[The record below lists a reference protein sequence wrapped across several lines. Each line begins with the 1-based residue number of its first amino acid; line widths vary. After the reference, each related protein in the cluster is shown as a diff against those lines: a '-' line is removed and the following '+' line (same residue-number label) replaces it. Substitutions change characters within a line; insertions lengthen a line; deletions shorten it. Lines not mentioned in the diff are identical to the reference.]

1 MQFFWVGGCASTTAV
16 RNRFDCSDDAQSI
29 RNAFAIGIQFSYDS
43 STIPM
48 RFFPEL
54 DSFASYLAVAALA
67 IATWVFLIVP
77 LWRRWHPRLLLLS
90 KNNLL
95 KKRLAAATIVLL
107 VFAVGL
113 WTGWHKDAISA
124 RLSRWHSELTR
135 TIPSPS
141 PSPSP
146 LTLTESS
153 VEAMA
158 QTPASWPPLVDQT
171 PASWPSL
178 VDQLLREGIELRD
191 RGDTTNAIE
200 RLQEAL
206 DSEPNNAAVLAEL
219 AKTYDLMQLYDRANE
234 MWRKLQEMGP
244 SAGAAYE
251 LADRRLKLGV
261 PTPAAAPMPT
271 APDSSS
277 REVSTSP
284 YGTAADFAKYAIKPR
299 EHEIDQVPPLPTSTA
314 SEVSSP
320 ATRASPAEPGPSAET
335 AVAQPGGRL
344 IVLRAPNFGWNLAL
358 NLKIDGRAA
367 ANIVQSRRYDDF
379 VPEGRHMLT
388 VSVAPN
394 YQPTSTVLN
403 VRRGQ
408 TYVFT
413 ATRQNTDS
421 VVLVPSALPP
431 GQPH

>member
-1 MQFFWVGGCASTTAV
+1 
-16 RNRFDCSDDAQSI
+16 
-29 RNAFAIGIQFSYDS
+29 
-43 STIPM
+43 M
-48 RFFPEL
+48 RFFREL
-54 DSFASYLAVAALA
+54 DPVASHVAVAVLA
-67 IATWVFLIVP
+67 IVTWVFLIVP
-77 LWRRWHPRLLLLS
+77 LWRRWRPKLLLLS
-90 KNNLL
+90 KNKLL
-95 KKRLAAATIVLL
+95 KRRLAAATIVLL

-124 RLSRWHSELTR
+124 RLSRWHSELAR

-153 VEAMA
+153 GEAMA
-158 QTPASWPPLVDQT
+158 QT

-178 VDQLLREGIELRD
+178 VDQLRREGIELRD

-234 MWRKLQEMGP
+234 VWRKLQEMGP
-244 SAGAAYE
+244 SAGTPFE
-251 LADRRLKLGV
+251 LADRRLKVGV

-277 REVSTSP
+277 REVSSSP
-284 YGTAADFAKYAIKPR
+284 YGTADDFTKYAIKPR

-314 SEVSSP
+314 PEVSSP
-320 ATRASPAEPGPSAET
+320 PTGTSPAEPGPSAET

-358 NLKIDGRAA
+358 NLKIDGRTAA
-367 ANIVQSRRYDDF
+367 SIVQGRRYDDF
-379 VPEGRHMLT
+379 VPAGRHMLT
-388 VSVAPN
+388 VSAVPN

-403 VRRGQ
+403 VRPGQ

-413 ATRQNTDS
+413 AIRQNTDS

>member
-1 MQFFWVGGCASTTAV
+1 
-16 RNRFDCSDDAQSI
+16 
-29 RNAFAIGIQFSYDS
+29 
-43 STIPM
+43 M
-48 RFFPEL
+48 RFFREL
-54 DSFASYLAVAALA
+54 DPFASHVAVAALA
-67 IATWVFLIVP
+67 IVTWVFLIVP
-77 LWRRWHPRLLLLS
+77 LWRRWRPRLLLLS

-141 PSPSP
+141 PSASP

-153 VEAMA
+153 VEAMV
-158 QTPASWPPLVDQT
+158 WPPLVDQS

-219 AKTYDLMQLYDRANE
+219 AKTYDLMQLSDRANE

-251 LADRRLKLGV
+251 LADRRLKLAV

-277 REVSTSP
+277 RVVGCSP
-284 YGTAADFAKYAIKPR
+284 YGPADDFAKYAIKPR
-299 EHEIDQVPPLPTSTA
+299 EHEIDQIPPLPTSTA

-320 ATRASPAEPGPSAET
+320 ATRTSPAEPGPSAET

-344 IVLRAPNFGWNLAL
+344 IVLRAPNF
-358 NLKIDGRAA
+358 
-367 ANIVQSRRYDDF
+367 
-379 VPEGRHMLT
+379 
-388 VSVAPN
+388 
-394 YQPTSTVLN
+394 
-403 VRRGQ
+403 
-408 TYVFT
+408 
-413 ATRQNTDS
+413 
-421 VVLVPSALPP
+421 
-431 GQPH
+431 

>member
-1 MQFFWVGGCASTTAV
+1 MK
-16 RNRFDCSDDAQSI
+16 RFKI
-29 RNAFAIGIQFSYDS
+29 
-43 STIPM
+43 
-48 RFFPEL
+48 
-54 DSFASYLAVAALA
+54 AAM
-67 IATWVFLIVP
+67 
-77 LWRRWHPRLLLLS
+77 
-90 KNNLL
+90 
-95 KKRLAAATIVLL
+95 VLL
-107 VFAVGL
+107 ALGLGL

-124 RLSRWHSELTR
+124 RLSRWHGELTR

-141 PSPSP
+141 PSASP
-146 LTLTESS
+146 LTLTDSS

-158 QTPASWPPLVDQT
+158 QTPASWPPLADQT

-178 VDQLLREGIELRD
+178 VDQLKREGIELRD
-191 RGDTTNAIE
+191 RGDTTTAIE

-234 MWRKLQEMGP
+234 IWRKLQEMGP

-251 LADRRLKLGV
+251 LADQRLKLGA
-261 PTPAAAPMPT
+261 PIPAAAPMPT
-271 APDSSS
+271 APDSLSP
-277 REVSTSP
+277 EVSTSP
-284 YGTAADFAKYAIKPR
+284 YGTAADLEKYAIKPR

-335 AVAQPGGRL
+335 AVAQAGGRL
-344 IVLRAPNFGWNLAL
+344 IVLRAANFGSNVAL
-358 NLKIDGRAA
+358 NLKIDGRTA
-367 ANIVQSRRYDDF
+367 ANIVQGSRYDDV
-379 VPEGRHMLT
+379 VPAGRHMLT
-388 VSVAPN
+388 VSAGPN
-394 YQPTSTVLN
+394 YQPTSKELN
-403 VRRGQ
+403 VGLGQ

-413 ATRQNTDS
+413 AIRQNTGS

>member
-1 MQFFWVGGCASTTAV
+1 M
-16 RNRFDCSDDAQSI
+16 
-29 RNAFAIGIQFSYDS
+29 
-43 STIPM
+43 
-48 RFFPEL
+48 
-54 DSFASYLAVAALA
+54 
-67 IATWVFLIVP
+67 
-77 LWRRWHPRLLLLS
+77 
-90 KNNLL
+90 
-95 KKRLAAATIVLL
+95 VLL
-107 VFAVGL
+107 ALGLGL

-135 TIPSPS
+135 TLPSPS

-158 QTPASWPPLVDQT
+158 QTPAWPPLVDQT

-219 AKTYDLMQLYDRANE
+219 AKTYDLTQLYDRANE
-234 MWRKLQEMGP
+234 IWRKLQEIGP

-271 APDSSS
+271 ASDSSS

-284 YGTAADFAKYAIKPR
+284 YGTAADFEKYAIKPR

-335 AVAQPGGRL
+335 ALAQPDGRL
-344 IVLRAPNFGWNLAL
+344 IILRAANFGSNLAL
-358 NLKIDGRAA
+358 NLKIDGRTA
-367 ANIVQSRRYDDF
+367 ANIVPGGRYDDF
-379 VPEGRHMLT
+379 LPEGRHMLT
-388 VSVAPN
+388 VSVVSN

-403 VRRGQ
+403 VQRGQ

-413 ATRQNTDS
+413 ATRQNTGN

-431 GQPH
+431 GQN

>member
-1 MQFFWVGGCASTTAV
+1 M
-16 RNRFDCSDDAQSI
+16 
-29 RNAFAIGIQFSYDS
+29 
-43 STIPM
+43 
-48 RFFPEL
+48 
-54 DSFASYLAVAALA
+54 
-67 IATWVFLIVP
+67 
-77 LWRRWHPRLLLLS
+77 
-90 KNNLL
+90 
-95 KKRLAAATIVLL
+95 
-107 VFAVGL
+107 
-113 WTGWHKDAISA
+113 
-124 RLSRWHSELTR
+124 
-135 TIPSPS
+135 
-141 PSPSP
+141 
-146 LTLTESS
+146 
-153 VEAMA
+153 EAMA
-158 QTPASWPPLVDQT
+158 QSPAF
-171 PASWPSL
+171 WPSL

-219 AKTYDLMQLYDRANE
+219 AKTYDLAQLYDRANE

-244 SAGAAYE
+244 PAGAAYE

-299 EHEIDQVPPLPTSTA
+299 EDEIDQVPPLPTSTA

-320 ATRASPAEPGPSAET
+320 ATRASPGEPGPSAET

-344 IVLRAPNFGWNLAL
+344 IVLRAPNFGWNMAL
-358 NLKIDGRAA
+358 NLKIDGRTA
-367 ANIVQSRRYDDF
+367 ANIVQGRRYDHF

-388 VSVAPN
+388 VSAVPN
-394 YQPTSTVLN
+394 YQPTSAVLN

-413 ATRQNTDS
+413 AIRQNTDS

-431 GQPH
+431 GQN

>member
-1 MQFFWVGGCASTTAV
+1 
-16 RNRFDCSDDAQSI
+16 
-29 RNAFAIGIQFSYDS
+29 
-43 STIPM
+43 M
-48 RFFPEL
+48 RFFREL
-54 DSFASYLAVAALA
+54 NPFASHMAVAALA

-77 LWRRWHPRLLLLS
+77 LWRRWRPRLLLLS

-124 RLSRWHSELTR
+124 RLSGSHSELTR
-135 TIPSPS
+135 TIPPLS

-158 QTPASWPPLVDQT
+158 QTPASWDSEITFYPLHSN
-171 PASWPSL
+171 AAGPSL

-191 RGDTTNAIE
+191 RGDTTSASE

-261 PTPAAAPMPT
+261 PTPAAAPRPT
-271 APDSSS
+271 APDSLS

-284 YGTAADFAKYAIKPR
+284 YGTAADFAKYAITPR

-314 SEVSSP
+314 SEVSSL

-335 AVAQPGGRL
+335 AVAQAGGRL
-344 IVLRAPNFGWNLAL
+344 IVLRAPNFGWNMAL

-367 ANIVQSRRYDDF
+367 ANIVQGGRYDQF

-388 VSVAPN
+388 VSAVPN

-413 ATRQNTDS
+413 AVRQNPNS

-431 GQPH
+431 IGVTSQ

>member
-1 MQFFWVGGCASTTAV
+1 MDVYV
-16 RNRFDCSDDAQSI
+16 
-29 RNAFAIGIQFSYDS
+29 
-43 STIPM
+43 
-48 RFFPEL
+48 
-54 DSFASYLAVAALA
+54 
-67 IATWVFLIVP
+67 
-77 LWRRWHPRLLLLS
+77 
-90 KNNLL
+90 L

-113 WTGWHKDAISA
+113 WTGWHKDTISA

-146 LTLTESS
+146 LTLTESP

-158 QTPASWPPLVDQT
+158 QTPEP
-171 PASWPSL
+171 WPSL
-178 VDQLLREGIELRD
+178 VDQFRREGVELRD

-200 RLQEAL
+200 RFKEAL

-219 AKTYDLMQLYDRANE
+219 AKTYDLMQLYDSANE
-234 MWRKLQEMGP
+234 IWRKLQEMGP

-251 LADRRLKLGV
+251 VADRRLKLGV

-271 APDSSS
+271 ALDSSS
-277 REVSTSP
+277 REATTSP
-284 YGTAADFAKYAIKPR
+284 YGTAADFAKYAVQPR

-320 ATRASPAEPGPSAET
+320 ATSASPAEPGPSAET
-335 AVAQPGGRL
+335 IVAQPGGRL
-344 IVLRAPNFGWNLAL
+344 IVLRAPNLGWNFAL
-358 NLKIDGRAA
+358 NLKIDGRTA
-367 ANIVQSRRYDDF
+367 ANIVQGRRYDDL
-379 VPEGRHMLT
+379 VPAGRHMLT
-388 VSVAPN
+388 VSAVPN

-403 VRRGQ
+403 VQRGQ

>member
-1 MQFFWVGGCASTTAV
+1 
-16 RNRFDCSDDAQSI
+16 
-29 RNAFAIGIQFSYDS
+29 
-43 STIPM
+43 M
-48 RFFPEL
+48 RFFREL
-54 DSFASYLAVAALA
+54 DPFASHVTVAALA

-77 LWRRWHPRLLLLS
+77 LWRRWRPRLLFLS

-153 VEAMA
+153 VEAMS
-158 QTPASWPPLVDQT
+158 QTPASWPSLVDQT
-171 PASWPSL
+171 PASSPSL

-251 LADRRLKLGV
+251 LADRRLKAGV

-344 IVLRAPNFGWNLAL
+344 IVLRAANFGWNLAL
-358 NLKIDGRAA
+358 NLKIDGRTA
-367 ANIVQSRRYDDF
+367 ANIVQGRSYDDF

-388 VSVAPN
+388 VSVVPN

-403 VRRGQ
+403 VQHGQ

-413 ATRQNTDS
+413 AIRQNTDS

>member
-1 MQFFWVGGCASTTAV
+1 
-16 RNRFDCSDDAQSI
+16 
-29 RNAFAIGIQFSYDS
+29 
-43 STIPM
+43 M
-48 RFFPEL
+48 RFFREL
-54 DSFASYLAVAALA
+54 HPFASHVAVAALA

-77 LWRRWHPRLLLLS
+77 LWRRWRPRLLLLS

-95 KKRLAAATIVLL
+95 KKRLAAATIALV

-113 WTGWHKDAISA
+113 WMGWHKDAISA
-124 RLSRWHSELTR
+124 RLSRRHSELTR
-135 TIPSPS
+135 TVPSPS

-158 QTPASWPPLVDQT
+158 HTPVSWPPLVDQT

-234 MWRKLQEMGP
+234 IWRKLREMGP

-251 LADRRLKLGV
+251 LADRRLKPGV

-284 YGTAADFAKYAIKPR
+284 YATAADFAKYAIKPR

-320 ATRASPAEPGPSAET
+320 AARASPAEPGHSAET

-344 IVLRAPNFGWNLAL
+344 IVLRAANFGWNLAL
-358 NLKIDGRAA
+358 NLKIDGRTA
-367 ANIVQSRRYDDF
+367 ANIVQGRSYDEF

-388 VSVAPN
+388 VSVVSN
-394 YQPTSTVLN
+394 YHPTSTVLN
-403 VRRGQ
+403 VRSGQ

-413 ATRQNTDS
+413 AIRQNTDS
-421 VVLVPSALPP
+421 VVLVPSTVPSRQPP
-431 GQPH
+431 

>member
-1 MQFFWVGGCASTTAV
+1 MF
-16 RNRFDCSDDAQSI
+16 RFDPIAL
-29 RNAFAIGIQFSYDS
+29 IQ
-43 STIPM
+43 
-48 RFFPEL
+48 EL
-54 DSFASYLAVAALA
+54 DPLASHVAVAALV

-77 LWRRWHPRLLLLS
+77 LWRRWRPKLLLLS

-95 KKRLAAATIVLL
+95 KKRLAAATIVFL

-113 WTGWHKDAISA
+113 WTGWHEDVISA

-135 TIPSPS
+135 TIPSRS

-158 QTPASWPPLVDQT
+158 HT

-191 RGDTTNAIE
+191 RGDMVNAIE

-219 AKTYDLMQLYDRANE
+219 AKSYDLMQVYDRANE

-251 LADRRLKLGV
+251 LADRQLKLGV

-284 YGTAADFAKYAIKPR
+284 FGTAADFAKYAIKQR
-299 EHEIDQVPPLPTSTA
+299 EHEIDQVPPLPTFTA

-320 ATRASPAEPGPSAET
+320 ATPASPAEPGPSTET
-335 AVAQPGGRL
+335 AVAQPGGHL

-358 NLKIDGRAA
+358 NLKIDGRTA
-367 ANIVQSRRYDDF
+367 ANIVQSRRYDRF

-388 VSVAPN
+388 VSVVPN

-403 VRRGQ
+403 VLRGQ

>member
-1 MQFFWVGGCASTTAV
+1 MF
-16 RNRFDCSDDAQSI
+16 RFDPIAL
-29 RNAFAIGIQFSYDS
+29 IQ
-43 STIPM
+43 
-48 RFFPEL
+48 EL
-54 DSFASYLAVAALA
+54 DPLASHVAVAALV

-77 LWRRWHPRLLLLS
+77 LWRRWRPKLLLLS

-95 KKRLAAATIVLL
+95 KKRLAAATIVFL

-113 WTGWHKDAISA
+113 WTGWHEDVISA

-135 TIPSPS
+135 TIPSRS

-158 QTPASWPPLVDQT
+158 HT

-191 RGDTTNAIE
+191 RGDMTNAIE

-219 AKTYDLMQLYDRANE
+219 AKTYDLMQLYDRASE

-251 LADRRLKLGV
+251 LADRRLKLAV
-261 PTPAAAPMPT
+261 PTPAAARMPT

-277 REVSTSP
+277 REVSASP
-284 YGTAADFAKYAIKPR
+284 YGTAANFAKYAITPR
-299 EHEIDQVPPLPTSTA
+299 EHKIDQVPPLPTSTA
-314 SEVSSP
+314 LEPSPP
-320 ATRASPAEPGPSAET
+320 ATSASPAEPGPSAET
-335 AVAQPGGRL
+335 AGAQPDGRL

-358 NLKIDGRAA
+358 NLKIDGRTA
-367 ANIVQSRRYDDF
+367 ANLVQGGRYDDL
-379 VPEGRHMLT
+379 VPAGRHMLT
-388 VSVAPN
+388 VSAVPN

-403 VRRGQ
+403 VQHGQ

-413 ATRQNTDS
+413 ATRRQNT
-421 VVLVPSALPP
+421 
-431 GQPH
+431 

>member
-1 MQFFWVGGCASTTAV
+1 
-16 RNRFDCSDDAQSI
+16 
-29 RNAFAIGIQFSYDS
+29 
-43 STIPM
+43 M
-48 RFFPEL
+48 RFFREL
-54 DSFASYLAVAALA
+54 DPFASHVAVAVLA

-77 LWRRWHPRLLLLS
+77 LWRRWRPRLLLLS

-107 VFAVGL
+107 VFAMGL
-113 WTGWHKDAISA
+113 WGGWHKDAISA

-141 PSPSP
+141 PSPGS

-153 VEAMA
+153 VD
-158 QTPASWPPLVDQT
+158 QNPASWPPLTDQT
-171 PASWPSL
+171 PASRPSL

-206 DSEPNNAAVLAEL
+206 DSEPNNAAVLTEL
-219 AKTYDLMQLYDRANE
+219 AKTYELMQLDNRANE
-234 MWRKLQEMGP
+234 VWRKLQEMGP

-251 LADRRLKLGV
+251 LANRRLKLGA

-271 APDSSS
+271 ASDSSS
-277 REVSTSP
+277 PEVSTSP
-284 YGTAADFAKYAIKPR
+284 YGTAADFSEYAIKPR

-320 ATRASPAEPGPSAET
+320 ATRASPAEPGPSAEI
-335 AVAQPGGRL
+335 AVSQPGGRL

-358 NLKIDGRAA
+358 NLKIDGRTA
-367 ANIVQSRRYDDF
+367 ANIVQGRSYDQF
-379 VPEGRHMLT
+379 VPEGRHTLT
-388 VSVAPN
+388 VSVVPN

-403 VRRGQ
+403 VQRGQ

>member
-1 MQFFWVGGCASTTAV
+1 MQPKPDPVAP
-16 RNRFDCSDDAQSI
+16 RN
-29 RNAFAIGIQFSYDS
+29 
-43 STIPM
+43 
-48 RFFPEL
+48 
-54 DSFASYLAVAALA
+54 
-67 IATWVFLIVP
+67 
-77 LWRRWHPRLLLLS
+77 LLS
-90 KNNLL
+90 
-95 KKRLAAATIVLL
+95 KRLAAATIVLL

-124 RLSRWHSELTR
+124 RLSRWHGELTR
-135 TIPSPS
+135 TVLSPS
-141 PSPSP
+141 PSLGP
-146 LTLTESS
+146 LTLTESP

-158 QTPASWPPLVDQT
+158 QTPAS
-171 PASWPSL
+171 SPSL

-191 RGDTTNAIE
+191 IRGDTTNAIE

-284 YGTAADFAKYAIKPR
+284 YGTAADFAKSAIKPR
-299 EHEIDQVPPLPTSTA
+299 EHEIDQVPPLPTSTG

-320 ATRASPAEPGPSAET
+320 ATRASPTKPGPSAET

-344 IVLRAPNFGWNLAL
+344 IVLRAANFGSNMAL
-358 NLKIDGRAA
+358 NLKIDGGAA
-367 ANIVQSRRYDDF
+367 ANIVQGRRYDQF

-388 VSVAPN
+388 VSVSN

-403 VRRGQ
+403 VRHGQ

-431 GQPH
+431 GQPR